1 MRLETSAEPFH
12 CSIGTNLDMPDSVLP
27 LGCVKLDPDRKWTF
41 KVKTQ
46 ALHALEG
53 RMPPVNVEELD
64 AVISKGLRASHDA
77 GSFQL
82 RFRPLTVARCLI
94 RVVVTV
100 KMIRR
105 SSF

>member
-53 RMPPVNVEELD
+53 RMPPANVEELD
-64 AVISKGLRASHDA
+64 AVISRVCVPRMTQVHS
-77 GSFQL
+77 SL